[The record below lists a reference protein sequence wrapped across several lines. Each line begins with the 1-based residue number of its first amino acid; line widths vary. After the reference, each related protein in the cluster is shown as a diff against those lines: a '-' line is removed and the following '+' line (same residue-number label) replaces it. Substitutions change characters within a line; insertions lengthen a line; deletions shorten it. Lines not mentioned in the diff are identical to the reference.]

1 MATDFGQ
8 RISFWELL
16 KRGAIVIP
24 TIQRDYTYGSD
35 TPETNK
41 VLNHLLDDLR
51 HALLDVEAPVLTL
64 DFVYGSTDDTAAFSP
79 LDGQQRLTTLFLLHY
94 YAASLDDLSVTDRNV
109 LSNFKYATRMTTV
122 EFCGRLLD
130 SGFAFDFAS
139 VVSLSAQLRNK
150 CFFLPSFEDDPTI
163 RSMLVVLD
171 RIHEKFGEC
180 RDQLWGRLTG
190 KNCKVNFDV
199 LDFGQFGLSDDLYIK
214 MNARGKPLSRWEIF
228 KSKFEQKAESLL
240 GEKGRDV
247 LRGIARHLDT
257 VWSDM
262 LWVERGEHEELID
275 ESYVNL
281 FGNLL
286 AILHWLHDPAADAL
300 KMCDSLNLSEVNSRA
315 DVDFINSFFRTFS
328 DAAHNRLVH
337 DAWAE
342 AFFSTDE
349 VAGND
354 AGRTVPRIRAF
365 RKDGGDVFIS
375 ALKGVLD
382 LNDQVL
388 LYGFYLW
395 VKGGRTDENALRHL
409 RNLIENSS
417 YEIRMPKMCGLLKDV
432 DSIFAGKLIE
442 KTEPDGFNVNQWA
455 EERRKEFAPE
465 RWRTF
470 FSYENHTLLRGAVG
484 LFVRE
489 GDLDLADEAKYAWT
503 LRALEGFSYVFGSDD
518 DHQIR
523 KALLSCGD
531 FTQSPVNHPAKRI
544 LGCSYADWRNHLVKS
559 GRRVDQQKIID
570 MLHGIEAKDEPFVGR
585 PVADV
590 RDWRYYAVKYSD
602 DIYFTNAGYYY
613 REDHPQ
619 FDRPL
624 EIISMNSSLHSENF
638 LEWRLLNVILKRQF
652 DREILP
658 GLSLS
663 IDPHGSKPL
672 LVDGKVGLTVKQ
684 TGWQLVNAGEDVERA
699 LSGCGVTIED
709 HVCIVRPGY
718 DVVEFGKEVVVKI
731 HGVLRQGEVE

>member
-51 HALLDVEAPVLTL
+51 RALLDVDAPVLTL

-94 YAASLDDLSVTDRNV
+94 YAAPLGTLSVVDRNV
-109 LSNFKYATRMTTV
+109 LSNFKYATRMTTI
-122 EFCGRLLD
+122 EFCKRLLD

-139 VVSLSAQLRNK
+139 TVSLSAQLRNK

-171 RIHEKFGEC
+171 RIHEKFGDC
-180 RDQLWGRLTG
+180 RDRLWGLLTE
-190 KNCKVNFDV
+190 KDCRVNFDV

-228 KSKFEQKAESLL
+228 KSKFEQKAESIL
-240 GEKGRDV
+240 GEEGLDV
-247 LRGIARHLDT
+247 LRGIARNLDT
-257 VWSDM
+257 AWSDL
-262 LWVERGEHEELID
+262 LWFERGEHEELID

-286 AILHWLHDPAADAL
+286 AILHWRHDPGADAL
-300 KMCDSLNLSEVNSRA
+300 KMKDSLDLSEVNSQE
-315 DVDFINSFFRTFS
+315 DVDFIVSFFRTFS
-328 DAAHNRLVH
+328 DVAHNRLIH
-337 DAWAE
+337 DVWAE
-342 AFFSTDE
+342 AFFSTDK

-354 AGRTVPRIRAF
+354 AERAVPRIRDF
-365 RKDGGDVFIS
+365 RKDGGDVFMS
-375 ALKGVLD
+375 ALKGALD

-395 VKGGRTDENALRHL
+395 VKGGCADENALRHL

-432 DSIFAGKLIE
+432 DSIFAGKLLE
-442 KTEPDGFNVNQWA
+442 KTEPNGFNVNQWA
-455 EERRKEFAPE
+455 EERHKELAPE
-465 RWRTF
+465 RWRAF

-484 LFVRE
+484 LFVRD
-489 GDLDLADEAKYAWT
+489 GDLDLADETRYDWT
-503 LRALEGFSYVFGSDD
+503 LRALEGFSYVFSSDD
-518 DHQIR
+518 DRHIR

-544 LGCSYADWRNHLVKS
+544 LGCSYADWRDHLVKS

-570 MLHGIEAKDEPFVGR
+570 ILHGIEVKDEPFVGR

-602 DIYFTNAGYYY
+602 DLYFTNAGYYY

-638 LEWRLLNVILKRQF
+638 LEWRLLNVVLKRQL
-652 DREILP
+652 DRENIE
-658 GLSLS
+658 GLSLL

-684 TGWQLVNAGEDVERA
+684 SGWQLVNVTEDMEMELTKRGE
-699 LSGCGVTIED
+699 TINE
-709 HVCIVRPGY
+709 HICIARPDY
-718 DVVEFGKEVVVKI
+718 DMIEFGKRIVEKI
-731 HGVLRQGEVE
+731 HNVLRL